1 LRFFAH
7 PPGHPQQDDRAR
19 WPRPPPHSQTA
30 TFSSAPTRPATPR
43 PTTKQRY
50 LPAAKVGGVWV
61 TTRSRLREFF
71 DGKMAVAAETSVPAT
86 PSKALTPKRGK
97 KHQHTEP
104 APK

>member
-1 LRFFAH
+1 MAKTTTALADGDLQFGADETRDAA
-7 PPGHPQQDDRAR
+7 PDDK
-19 WPRPPPHSQTA
+19 TA
-30 TFSSAPTRPATPR
+30 
-43 PTTKQRY
+43 
-50 LPAAKVGGVWV
+50 LPARGEGGGVWV